1 MTLLAALAGAAAAA
15 GLLLL
20 AREVTRRPPPPGT
33 PPRWRPLAATFTAG
47 SARRPLIALGI
58 GLAVLLLTG
67 WPVAG
72 IAAAAAVM
80 FLPKLG
86 IGKSQRRQI
95 AVLEG
100 LDQWTRRVGDLL
112 TAGRALEDALA
123 TSAANAPAAIEG
135 PASALARRLAA
146 RTGTEAALRAFASE
160 IADPAGD
167 RIAAALIIATSARG
181 GRVRNVLSA
190 LADLL
195 SRDVASRRQIE
206 AERAE
211 HRTTLRWITAILIIV
226 TIFML
231 WNHSY
236 SAPYSTVIGE
246 CVLAVVAALYAAGLA
261 WLHRL
266 ANVPTPGR
274 FLDPPAPRTP
284 GARGPRGP
292 AGQESPAPSRLTFM
306 PWLMPPSGGGTP

>member
-1 MTLLAALAGAAAAA
+1 MTLLAALAGAAVAA

-33 PPRWRPLAATFTAG
+33 PPPWRPLTGTLTAV
-47 SARRPLIALGI
+47 SARRPLIAFGT
-58 GLAVLLLTG
+58 GLAILLLTG

-72 IAAAAAVM
+72 IAAATVVV

-86 IGKSQRRQI
+86 IGKSQRREI

-112 TAGRALEDALA
+112 TAGWALEDALA

-146 RTGTEAALRAFASE
+146 RTGTEAALRAFASD

-181 GRVRNVLSA
+181 GRVRNVLNA

-211 HRTTLRWITAILIIV
+211 HRTTLRWITVILIIV
-226 TIFML
+226 TVFML
-231 WNHSY
+231 WNRSY
-236 SAPYSTVIGE
+236 SAPYSTVSGE
-246 CVLAVVAALYAAGLA
+246 GVLAVVAALYAGGLA

-266 ANVPTPGR
+266 TNVPTPGR
-274 FLDPPAPRTP
+274 FLV
-284 GARGPRGP
+284 
-292 AGQESPAPSRLTFM
+292 
-306 PWLMPPSGGGTP
+306 PPSEETGHTPARRVQ

>member
-1 MTLLAALAGAAAAA
+1 MTLLAALAGAAVAA

-20 AREVTRRPPPPGT
+20 ARGVTRRPAPPGT
-33 PPRWRPLAATFTAG
+33 PPPWRPLAGTLTAV
-47 SARRPLIALGI
+47 SARRPLIAFGA
-58 GLAVLLLTG
+58 GLAILLLTG

-72 IAAAAAVM
+72 IAAAAAVV

-86 IGKSQRRQI
+86 IGKSQRREI

-135 PASALARRLAA
+135 PANALARRLAA
-146 RTGTEAALRAFASE
+146 RTGTEAALRAFASD

-181 GRVRNVLSA
+181 GRVRNVLNA

-211 HRTTLRWITAILIIV
+211 HRTTLRWITVILTIV
-226 TIFML
+226 TVFML
-231 WNHSY
+231 WNRSY

-246 CVLAVVAALYAAGLA
+246 GVLAVVAALYAGGLA

-266 ANVPTPGR
+266 TNVPTPGR
-274 FLDPPAPRTP
+274 FLV
-284 GARGPRGP
+284 
-292 AGQESPAPSRLTFM
+292 
-306 PWLMPPSGGGTP
+306 PPSEETGRMPARRSR